1 MLTALADS
9 RRSVSIHLLNAT
21 LNPMGER
28 VSILKFSHILTPP
41 SPHHKRL
48 NPLSAL
54 WRPLLLAL
62 SLSGL
67 VCTELSAK
75 ERPSLPL
82 IYPLSAPPS
91 LSSSFGTYRINHHH
105 AGLDLYGKEG
115 TPVLAASDGYISLIK
130 RGSTGY
136 GRAIYLKH
144 PGGFT
149 TLYGHMSAFA
159 PEVDALIARA
169 RKKQRSFKLKLRP
182 RERLKVKAGQV
193 IGYLGTSGTDLMH
206 LHFEL
211 RYKNTPIN
219 PLTHG
224 LSLPDTQAPT
234 LITLF
239 ATPFGEGARVDG
251 QADPKAYSL
260 GPRPERLPQPATA
273 IFPPER
279 STAQPPSEA
288 PSAPTS
294 PVEPSGPDVL
304 QLEVWGDVRLSLEVE
319 DRVDGSAR
327 ELTPYEVILELDG
340 RPVHHLRYDEST
352 YTHPRSS
359 ELDFDIALRGP
370 DRRLVHRLYQY
381 EKRFR
386 TLKRATRSPL
396 KRLKRGEHTGKLIA
410 IDAVGNRSERPF
422 KLLVK
427 RPKKPS
433 CGLKKARLASVRMRR
448 PRGATP
454 LDPDLLSWRPYG
466 FTAPLSALGV
476 EGFECVTGKE
486 LFVDLRWNGER
497 APRRSVQLTE
507 LNGAPALSFDL
518 RTLKLGA
525 ETRDPSKE
533 RSKKTKQKQ
542 TEATQEEAEP
552 IDHSAQLW
560 VGVRRAEGEAK
571 WSTLTI
577 HEVRSEVSFKARHG
591 RRTVTVEVAK
601 DAPFMPYLTAMKVTP
616 FSDEARK
623 ALKRRGFEPL
633 SPLMS
638 WAQGWLPMRKGNLI
652 TLPKRRRNA
661 KRSGGYLEDY
671 GRWWWV
677 TSSWGDGE
685 VSVSSTHISSFAA
698 LKDLAPPQIGEPC
711 WTLEPP
717 IGPRLTVPLSDLG
730 AGLGKVKATLDK
742 EELPFELQSAWG
754 RLLYRP
760 QGAVTPGSHSL
771 WIAVKDKA
779 GHRVERRFSLT
790 WPPPEKTKCPASDE
804 RQLTPPNRD

>member
-28 VSILKFSHILTPP
+28 VSILKFSHILTSP
-41 SPHHKRL
+41 SPHNGLFDHS
-48 NPLSAL
+48 SAL
-54 WRPLLLAL
+54 WRPILLLMVV
-62 SLSGL
+62 SGL
-67 VCTELSAK
+67 VCTDLSAK

-115 TPVLAASDGYISLIK
+115 TPVLAAADGHISLIK
-130 RGSTGY
+130 RGSSGY

-144 PGGFT
+144 KGGFT

-182 RERLKVKAGQV
+182 REQFKVKAGQV

-251 QADPKAYSL
+251 QAGPKAFSL
-260 GPRPERLPQPATA
+260 GPRPKRLPQPAIA

-279 STAQPPSEA
+279 SASQPPNEA
-288 PSAPTS
+288 PSTPTS
-294 PVEPSGPDVL
+294 PAEQADPEAL
-304 QLEVWGDVRLSLEVE
+304 RLEVWGDVRLSLEVE

-340 RPVHHLRYDEST
+340 KPVHHLRYDEST

-359 ELDFDIALRGP
+359 ELDFDLALRGP
-370 DRRLVHRLYQY
+370 DKRLVHRLYQY
-381 EKRFR
+381 QARFR
-386 TLKRATRSPL
+386 TLKRSTRSPL
-396 KRLKRGEHTGKLIA
+396 KRLKAGEHKGKVIA
-410 IDAVGNRSERPF
+410 IDASGNKAERAF
-422 KLLVK
+422 SLLVK
-427 RPKKPS
+427 RPEKPS
-433 CGLKKARLASVRMRR
+433 CGVKKARLASVKMRR
-448 PRGATP
+448 PRGASMI
-454 LDPDLLSWRPYG
+454 DPALLSWRPYG
-466 FTAPLSALGV
+466 FSAPLSALGV
-476 EGFECVTGKE
+476 EGFECVTGRE
-486 LFVDLRWNGER
+486 LFVDVRWNGER
-497 APRRSVQLTE
+497 APKRTVQLTQ
-507 LNGAPALSFDL
+507 LDGAPALSFDL

-525 ETRDPSKE
+525 ETRDP
-533 RSKKTKQKQ
+533 
-542 TEATQEEAEP
+542 TQERAKKKKVAQAGSTQGEEKP

-560 VGVRRAEGEAK
+560 VGVRQAEEKAQ
-571 WSTLTI
+571 WWTLTL
-577 HEVRSEVSFKARHG
+577 HEVRSEVSFKASRG
-591 RRTVTVEVAK
+591 RRSVKVEVAK

-616 FSDEARK
+616 FSDEARE

-638 WAQGWLPMRKGNLI
+638 WAQGWLPMRRGNLI
-652 TLPKRRRNA
+652 TLPKRRKNA
-661 KRSGGYLEDY
+661 KRSGGYLQDY

-711 WTLEPP
+711 WSLEPP

-771 WIAVKDKA
+771 WVAVKDKA
-779 GHRVERRFSLT
+779 GHRVERQFTLT
-790 WPPPEKTKCPASDE
+790 WPPSADAQCQGLDHS
-804 RQLTPPNRD
+804 QLTPPELD